1 MYAKKGK
8 IEMNKQ
14 KKSGKIKA
22 FFGEFKTFISR
33 GNVVDMSVAVVVGG
47 AFSAIV
53 TALTNKIVMPL
64 VNWIL
69 ALCGGKNGLESAY
82 TILSP
87 YYNPDGTI
95 DLTKSVYIDWGAFI
109 AAIFNFL
116 IIAFVIFSLV
126 KILNASKLGFK
137 KFEDDLLNQKSRKLW
152 YEKRQVKAL
161 AKEQNRPFKEVWQEY
176 LDKKAKEE
184 KQKLEEENK
193 KKELEEQK
201 KREENKTSEQ
211 LLQEIIVLLKQNN
224 DKTQIEKTEETT

>member
-1 MYAKKGK
+1 M
-8 IEMNKQ
+8 EENQ
-14 KKSGKIKA
+14 KKKNRIKA
-22 FFGEFKTFISR
+22 FFEEFKTFISR

-82 TILSP
+82 TILSAG
-87 YYNPDGTI
+87 YNADGTI
-95 DLTKSVYIDWGAFI
+95 DLSKSIYIDWGAFV

-126 KILNASKLGFK
+126 KILNASKVGFK
-137 KFEDDLLNQKSRKLW
+137 KFENDILSENSRKLW
-152 YEKRQVKAL
+152 KEKKEIKKL
-161 AKEQNRPFKEVWQEY
+161 AKEQNRPFKEVWAEY
-176 LDKKAKEE
+176 LKEKEE
-184 KQKLEEENK
+184 KANVLQEEENK
-193 KKELEEQK
+193 RKELEEQK
-201 KREENKTSEQ
+201 KKEENKTSEQ

-224 DKTQIEKTEETT
+224 ATLSISNDNDGGKE